1 MFEMK
6 PEDYNFLIG
15 LLLAFLAF
23 TLFICVYLIPTFI
36 AYRKDKKDKL
46 AILLINIFLGSTFIG
61 WVIALVWALTSD
73 KKSNND

>member
-1 MFEMK
+1 MK
-6 PEDYNFLIG
+6 PQDYDLLIG

-23 TLFICVYLIPTFI
+23 TLFICVYLLPTFI

-61 WVIALVWALTSD
+61 WVIALVWALTTD
-73 KKSNND
+73 KKLKLET